1 MIGKEPYAE
10 AAGTGTLREKGEQT
24 VRNMLSQLF
33 YGRNGMDQ
41 LNGVLLVGAV
51 ASWAGSL
58 MVHRVGIAY
67 LFHSLAMLLAAIAIV
82 RALSRN
88 IGRRQQENQKFL
100 AMLGQGKDRRDSW
113 SARMEQRRQYKVFKC
128 PSCGIKLR
136 VPRGKGRIKVT
147 CRQCGATFE
156 EKS

>member
-1 MIGKEPYAE
+1 M
-10 AAGTGTLREKGEQT
+10 RM
-24 VRNMLSQLF
+24 MLSQLF

-41 LNGVLLVGAV
+41 LNGVLLGGAV
-51 ASWAGSL
+51 LSWIASLVVRTA
-58 MVHRVGIAY
+58 GIAY
-67 LFHSLAMLLAAIAIV
+67 LLHSLALLLAAIAIV

-100 AMLGQGKDRRDSW
+100 TMLGRGKSSRGSW

-128 PSCGIKLR
+128 PSCGVKLR